1 MKKIKK
7 MRNKIIKFLEKYG
20 MWIFALWMLFVM
32 ILVATNIKS
41 QTSHEVK
48 LELDKYEIAEEHKNI
63 IVAQSILETGW
74 YKSLWCKNFENI
86 FGLTKRID
94 KKQVPQVFTDW
105 KHSVKSYYY
114 QIYLK
119 YTKLEAPKTYYAF
132 LVNLPYAMDPKY
144 IDKLKKIVKKLENE
158 KS

>member
-32 ILVATNIKS
+32 ILVTTNIKS

-48 LELDKYEIAEEHKNI
+48 LELDKYEIDEKHKNI

-74 YKSLWCKNFENI
+74 YESLWCKNFNNI
-86 FGLTKRID
+86 FGLTMKVDTFRVAQTFL
-94 KKQVPQVFTDW
+94 KWEQ
-105 KHSVKSYYY
+105 SVKSYYY

-158 KS
+158 KN

>member
-7 MRNKIIKFLEKYG
+7 MRNKIIKFIEIYG
-20 MWIFALWMLFVM
+20 MWLFALWMLFVM
-32 ILVATNIKS
+32 ILLVTNIKS
-41 QTSHEVK
+41 QTSDEVR
-48 LELDKYEIAEEHKNI
+48 LELDKYNIAEKHKNI

-119 YTKLEAPKTYYAF
+119 YTKLEEDKTYYAF
-132 LVNLPYAMDPKY
+132 LVDLPYAMDPGY
-144 IDKLKKIVKKLENE
+144 INKLKKIEKKCQ
-158 KS
+158 K